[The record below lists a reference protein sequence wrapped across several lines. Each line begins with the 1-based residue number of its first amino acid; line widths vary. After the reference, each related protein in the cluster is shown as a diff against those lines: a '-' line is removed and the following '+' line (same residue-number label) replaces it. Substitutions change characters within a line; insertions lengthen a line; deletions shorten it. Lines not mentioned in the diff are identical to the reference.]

1 MLLNRLRALLQ
12 FTTILPLGRTVDFS
26 LFASH
31 TYLYPLSGYVIGGLA
46 GLTAFWIGIP
56 EIRAAVALIAVLG
69 ITGANHFDGLL
80 DLGDGLMAHGGKE
93 GRIRALTDRQIGT
106 GGFAAGCT
114 VLLLTFA
121 ALSSLPEIL
130 WALVAAEVLAK
141 FSMALLT
148 AYGAPFHDGLHAY
161 LYHRAKP
168 WFPVAAGICCLPL
181 VLLPLP
187 YLPLSGAVLAALLIP
202 FVLLVIADRLFGGVN
217 GDVVGASGEITR
229 AVVLCALVL
238 IPASALF

>member
-26 LFASH
+26 LFADH

-46 GLTAFWIGIP
+46 GLAACWISIP
-56 EIRAAVALIAVLG
+56 EIRAAVALIAVLC

-80 DLGDGLMAHGGKE
+80 DLGDGLMAHGGRE

-106 GGFAAGCT
+106 GGFAAGGT

-121 ALSSLPEIL
+121 ALSSSPQVL
-130 WALVAAEVLAK
+130 WALIVGEVLAK
-141 FSMALLT
+141 FSMAFLT
-148 AYGAPFHDGLHAY
+148 AYGTPFHDGLHA
-161 LYHRAKP
+161 LLHRQSKP
-168 WFPVAAGICCLPL
+168 WFPVAAGICCIPL
-181 VLLPLP
+181 ALLPLP
-187 YLPLSGAVLAALLIP
+187 HLPLLGAAIAAVLIPLLLRSISQ
-202 FVLLVIADRLFGGVN
+202 RQFGGVN

-229 AVVLCALVL
+229 AATLCALVI